1 MIESVVVTCSAPV
14 NIAVIKYWGKRNE
27 ELNLPLNSSLSG
39 TLHQNDLKTVT
50 TVMASKAFKDDE
62 IWLNGKKEDIRNKR
76 LQNCLLEI
84 RRRATEY
91 KDAEGNV
98 LISREDWPQYKVHIV
113 STNNF
118 PTAAGLAS
126 SASGFCCLV
135 FALSKIYNVVGD
147 ISAIARVGS
156 GSACRSLFGGWVA
169 WEKGVEEDGSD
180 SIAVPI
186 ASETH
191 WREMQV
197 LVLVVNDNR
206 KDTSSTL
213 GMQRS
218 VETSRLLKE
227 RAEHIVPDRMLQMI
241 DAIGRRDFS
250 LFSELTMMD
259 SDDFHRVCADT
270 DPPIFYL
277 NEISKKIIKII
288 RALNEFSTEP
298 QAAYT
303 FDAGPNAVIY
313 LPQRSMVSVMA
324 LVLHYFPPSATAMK
338 SFVKDE
344 GLLQRAKAFPIA
356 EPLKK
361 LIHLEPQPDSLKYI
375 LSTSIGPGPQV
386 LSETLS
392 LIDISTGLPYPQ
404 SRM

>member
-1 MIESVVVTCSAPV
+1 
-14 NIAVIKYWGKRNE
+14 
-27 ELNLPLNSSLSG
+27 
-39 TLHQNDLKTVT
+39 
-50 TVMASKAFKDDE
+50 
-62 IWLNGKKEDIRNKR
+62 
-76 LQNCLLEI
+76 
-84 RRRATEY
+84 
-91 KDAEGNV
+91 
-98 LISREDWPQYKVHIV
+98 
-113 STNNF
+113 
-118 PTAAGLAS
+118 
-126 SASGFCCLV
+126 V

-392 LIDISTGLPYPQ
+392 LIDVSTGLPYP
-404 SRM
+404 